1 MCFFLVKRATV
12 PHCLRSSHLM
22 MVAQHILHLVA
33 DHRLLSPGWKQ
44 KRQYGHTQLGRKAKL
59 PWQNKG
65 GVAARGHCDPP
76 ATHWRCDMPRGGDC
90 CRSWTPTWW
99 WLKLQLAQWGMNHLD
114 TETSFSGWTSK
125 KNMFQQLTTLQSYNF
140 REKETHQAGTFT
152 KIIPTPVAQPESN
165 EPLASD
171 HRDSYWAVPQ
181 TTPQHS
187 TCWTLHWG
195 DAARESGP
203 FLPFRL
209 HRGRPWTSRNSGL
222 FGWWPRSFD
231 LPFWRN
237 ITNNMPTSF
246 GKEMRPM

>member
-1 MCFFLVKRATV
+1 MLNIPK
-12 PHCLRSSHLM
+12 
-22 MVAQHILHLVA
+22 
-33 DHRLLSPGWKQ
+33 
-44 KRQYGHTQLGRKAKL
+44 Y
-59 PWQNKG
+59 
-65 GVAARGHCDPP
+65 
-76 ATHWRCDMPRGGDC
+76 
-90 CRSWTPTWW
+90 
-99 WLKLQLAQWGMNHLD
+99 
-114 TETSFSGWTSK
+114 
-125 KNMFQQLTTLQSYNF
+125 MFQQLTTLQSYNF

-203 FLPFRL
+203 FPPFRL

-237 ITNNMPTSF
+237 IITNNMPTSF
-246 GKEMRPM
+246 GKEMRSILAIVHRLPKKFPLSSVTFFVGSQHTIWLATNFENTMRIVSHYGNTIAIFV